1 MGTFLCCKKFSEDTS
16 SVFAPGENEIEF
28 PEYSSHSDSYFI
40 LIETKY
46 NLLNHVQL
54 LDYIN
59 LLESFTLKTATI
71 HSNVKYRSN
80 FSSKDEFLNTI
91 MHQDE
96 FHSFIENKLLN
107 INDILEF
114 FGEDEQTI
122 SIFKECFVK
131 LISATNVKLNSY
143 YQTNKEDK
151 VTKRNLVGLG
161 LLYCR
166 GQNISKVKLFFDLF
180 KNDEEKYVKSEN
192 LDSYLI
198 GIFFMASYSLLSVR
212 TTINMPLQDLPKIQ
226 NNLAYD
232 LLNRNGLSQKNSENL
247 LKYFNKTFFDKESFT
262 WKEFKNKFG
271 YKKDSFSWIF
281 STKGI
286 RSKLED
292 KNNCLKIII

>member
-71 HSNVKYRSN
+71 NSNVKYRSN

-180 KNDEEKYVKSEN
+180 KNDEEKFVKSEN

-292 KNNCLKIII
+292 KNNC

>member
-180 KNDEEKYVKSEN
+180 KNDEEKFVKSEN

-226 NNLAYD
+226 NNLARD

-292 KNNCLKIII
+292 KNNC

>member
-180 KNDEEKYVKSEN
+180 KNYEEKFVK
-192 LDSYLI
+192 I
-198 GIFFMASYSLLSVR
+198 
-212 TTINMPLQDLPKIQ
+212 
-226 NNLAYD
+226 
-232 LLNRNGLSQKNSENL
+232 
-247 LKYFNKTFFDKESFT
+247 
-262 WKEFKNKFG
+262 
-271 YKKDSFSWIF
+271 
-281 STKGI
+281 
-286 RSKLED
+286 
-292 KNNCLKIII
+292 